1 MKTSTKNITATH
13 RNVLKDCLTII
24 FKQQGN
30 QPLNSKQLTKLIK
43 QNETFAPILW
53 QNIIDDVELRDEILK
68 ACYSLVADEIIFESQ
83 AGRFKQIPET
93 RIAEGVIEITST
105 GAAYVVNELH
115 EKDIYIAPNNTGTAL
130 NRDTVRVSL
139 FAHRA
144 GKRAEGEVLE
154 ILKRFKTEFA
164 GTLQVSNRHAFLIA
178 DSNRMNVDIFI
189 PIQALNG
196 AGNGDKV
203 VVRLTHWA
211 EEAKNPEGEVV
222 KILGRPG
229 ENNAEM
235 DAILI
240 EYGFPLSFPDAVE
253 NEAKNI
259 AFEIPDSELKKRK
272 DFRQITTFTIDPA
285 DAKDFDDA
293 LSFKKLKN
301 GHYEIGIHIADVS
314 HYLTEKMAME
324 KEAYERATSVYL
336 VDRVIPMLPEKLSNH
351 VCSLRPNEDKLCF
364 SAVFEMDSKAKIIS
378 EWFGRTVIHSIK
390 RFTYEEA
397 QTVIET
403 GSGILADEVLTLNTL
418 AQLMRAQRFKKGA
431 INFDKLEVKFHLDKM
446 GNPTGVY
453 TKQMKES
460 NQLIEEFMLL
470 ANRSVAKF
478 IGKNNASYMAK
489 VIQNQKQLPFVYRI
503 HDVPDPE
510 KAKQLTQ
517 FALKFGYHMKA
528 NTETELAHAI
538 NKLVKEIK
546 GKGEQNLLEV
556 LAIRTMSK
564 AKYSTDNIG
573 HYGLAFDFY
582 THFTSPIRRYPDV
595 MVHRLLQH
603 YLDGNKAPDIKP
615 LEEKCVH
622 SSAMEAQAAEA
633 ERASIKFKQVQFLQ
647 DKTGMRFNG
656 IISGVTDWGIFVELN
671 ESKCEGMIR
680 LRDLNDDYYEYDE
693 KTITLKGKRT
703 GRKFQL
709 GDALQVI
716 VKSTDL
722 QRKQIDFV
730 LEDMYTSGP
739 PMRVNATSFKP
750 NKKGFRQMPKNKN
763 KFGRKK

>member
-1 MKTSTKNITATH
+1 MTPALRTLLKECVAT
-13 RNVLKDCLTII
+13 I
-24 FKQQGN
+24 FKQHGN
-30 QPLNSKQLTKLIK
+30 QPLNSKQLTKIVK
-43 QNETFAPILW
+43 HNESFAPALW
-53 QNIIDDVELRDEILK
+53 QNDIDDIELRDEIMK
-68 ACYSLVADEIIFESQ
+68 ACYTLVADEIITENQ
-83 AGRFKQIPET
+83 PGRFKLIPET
-93 RIAEGVIEITST
+93 RIVEGVIEITST
-105 GAAYVVNELH
+105 GAAYVVNQLH

-139 FAHRA
+139 YAHRA
-144 GKRAEGEVLE
+144 GRRAEGEVIE
-154 ILKRFKTEFA
+154 IIKRFKTEFA
-164 GTLQVSNRHAFLIA
+164 GTLQVSSRHAFFIA
-178 DSNRMNVDIFI
+178 DGNRMNVDIFI
-189 PIQALNG
+189 PLQALQG

-203 VVRLTHWA
+203 VVRLTHWP
-211 EEAKNPEGEVV
+211 EDSKNPEGEVIN
-222 KILGRPG
+222 ILGKPG

-240 EYGFPLSFPDAVE
+240 EYGFPLSFPDVVE
-253 NEAKNI
+253 KEAAKI
-259 AFEIPDSELKKRK
+259 PFEIPAAVTKARK
-272 DFRQITTFTIDPA
+272 DFRKTTTFTIDPA

-351 VCSLRPNEDKLCF
+351 VCSLRPYEDKLCF
-364 SAVFEMDSKAKIIS
+364 SAVFEIDAKANVIT
-378 EWFGRTVIHSIK
+378 EWYGRTVIHSIK

-403 GSGILADEVLTLNTL
+403 GVGDLVDEVHTLNKL
-418 AQLMRAQRFKKGA
+418 AQMMRANRFKNGA
-431 INFDKLEVKFHLDKM
+431 INFDRLEVKFNLDEA

-470 ANRSVAKF
+470 ANRSVATF
-478 IGKNNASYMAK
+478 IGKQHATYNTK
-489 VIQNQKQLPFVYRI
+489 VSVTQKQLPFVYRV
-503 HDVPDPE
+503 HDLPDPE
-510 KAKQLTQ
+510 KVKQLLQ
-517 FALKFGYHMKA
+517 FAGKFGYRMKA
-528 NTETELAHAI
+528 NTETELAHSI

-564 AKYSTDNIG
+564 AKYSTENLG
-573 HYGLAFDFY
+573 HYGLAFEYY

-603 YLDGNKAPDIKP
+603 YLDGNKAPEIKP

-633 ERASIKFKQVQFLQ
+633 ERASIKFKQVQYLQ

-671 ESKCEGMIR
+671 DSKCEGMIR

-709 GDALQVI
+709 GDTMQVI

-722 QRKQIDFV
+722 QRKQIDFIP
-730 LEDMYTSGP
+730 EDMYTSGTP
-739 PMRVNATSFKP
+739 IRLNKTTQKP
-750 NKKGFRQMPKNKN
+750 TKNGFRQMPKNKN
-763 KFGRKK
+763 KFGRKR